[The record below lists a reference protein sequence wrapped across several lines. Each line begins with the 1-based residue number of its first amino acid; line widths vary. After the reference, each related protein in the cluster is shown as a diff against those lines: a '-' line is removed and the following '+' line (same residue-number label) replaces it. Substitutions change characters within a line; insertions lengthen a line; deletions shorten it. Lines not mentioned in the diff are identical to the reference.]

1 MKFGKPL
8 HLDIYIPGRVGSSRC
23 ERWKGKSARV
33 DLEMSHPKPH
43 TSIDE
48 HSLDFGG
55 TAESFGSVEV
65 PPGPKASKTMALHV
79 AETLIEDIKSD
90 SINVDIDNNTCHEQ
104 DIALF
109 SDNTDVSKKTEE
121 QPLDEARA
129 SNLDVDKNSQIP
141 VPDTEELNDWSHIPR
156 SDFPPENDKFLQEVA
171 KAGA

>member
-1 MKFGKPL
+1 M
-8 HLDIYIPGRVGSSRC
+8 PGSIGSSCC
-23 ERWKGKSARV
+23 ERWKGKSVRV
-33 DLEMSHPKPH
+33 DLEISHLKPR
-43 TSIDE
+43 TSINE

-55 TAESFGSVEV
+55 TAESFGSVEDP
-65 PPGPKASKTMALHV
+65 PPGPKASKTMALHNDQ
-79 AETLIEDIKSD
+79 ETLIEDIKSD

-109 SDNTDVSKKTEE
+109 SDTDVSKKTEE
-121 QPLDEARA
+121 QPLDEART